1 MNGLVYIDI
10 EVFLSLCS
18 WRSINLVFYFRT
30 RNHKTLPYL
39 LNSRSTAF
47 EIFRISF
54 HMKHHALDPRWVK
67 TSIKIK
73 VRFVPQIIA
82 VASAQRTA

>member
-1 MNGLVYIDI
+1 MFI
-10 EVFLSLCS
+10 EVNHFC
-18 WRSINLVFYFRT
+18 FQFRT
-30 RNHKTLPYL
+30 EPHKTVHYL
-39 LNSRSTAF
+39 LNSGSAAF

-82 VASAQRTA
+82 VASAVRYSL